1 MLFLKRKTKET
12 PLRHEKM
19 QVDQDIF
26 TPSVFTIAGGMRS
39 EGRAFYSR
47 VPILMLLKNE
57 IRISKVTSWIQSKAN
72 FALLRTMFICL
83 RGLRQKLINEK
94 LDTELEHLSIKN
106 KLIKII

>member
-39 EGRAFYSR
+39 EGRGVEVFTRECQY
-47 VPILMLLKNE
+47 
-57 IRISKVTSWIQSKAN
+57 
-72 FALLRTMFICL
+72 
-83 RGLRQKLINEK
+83 
-94 LDTELEHLSIKN
+94 
-106 KLIKII
+106 

>member
-12 PLRHEKM
+12 PLQHQNV

-26 TPSVFTIAGGMRS
+26 TPSVFTVAGGMRI

-47 VPILMLLKNE
+47 VPILMSLKNE
-57 IRISKVTSWIQSKAN
+57 IKISKVASWIQSKAN

-83 RGLRQKLINEK
+83 QGLRQKLINEK
-94 LDTELEHLSIKN
+94 LDIELEHLSIKN